1 MGLIKRLCK
10 HLKQMMLYR
19 QLPLVLLVC
28 VPCFLTA
35 AIALLI
41 ANISIY
47 LIAFILIILSLL
59 CLYVVV
65 ASQQQADY
73 QLRTISNIVE
83 AMIDGDYSLRGR
95 LHTNQAFGE
104 LLVLINEL
112 AESLAKHR
120 IEAKESRLL
129 LERIV
134 EQMDA
139 MVIATN
145 ANGAVVM
152 ANASAKRLIFEQ
164 EQLDEEFLLASNPIG
179 KQIINA
185 PSGII
190 EFGQQQLRGEHLL
203 IKETFL
209 SDGQPHQLYLLSNA
223 ERLLKEKERKSW
235 QSLLR
240 VLSHE
245 MNNSLTPIATIS
257 QTIAKRLSGQ
267 PASADNE
274 KLSEGI
280 AIISERADALSTFLQ
295 SYSQLSHLP
304 PANKQT
310 IDINALVEQQIALFP
325 SCQLENQLE
334 DSLTL
339 IADKPQLAQLLINVF
354 KNADEAMTA
363 CCEKTLTISQER
375 SSQWLHIFIADSG
388 KGIANR
394 DNLFVPFYTTKTS
407 GSGIG
412 LALCRQIMF
421 NHDGLINLDNRV
433 DGQGALVTL
442 SFPLT

>member
-1 MGLIKRLCK
+1 
-10 HLKQMMLYR
+10 MMLYR